1 MRKATFIF
9 AIMMLLSSTALAQ
22 ETKQLNEVVILASR
36 TINKSDG
43 YVTNL
48 KGMNIIKGKPAVA
61 VLSFLPN
68 ISHEDGM
75 FKINGLAAS
84 EIYIDGVKLSDISEL
99 DKIPG
104 ETIEKVEVKY
114 LAGADHNAA
123 LSGGVIMIT
132 LRRPSK
138 GGFYGS
144 VMGNTEW
151 YRSSGFGNENLG
163 ILVNGRYKDLSV
175 YDNIDFGHKRT
186 KETSEQWQTES
197 DMQSYLSNSLVSSS
211 YNFRNRISLTQ
222 QFKSG
227 AQLGGS
233 YLYTSSNP
241 SPTSTTFGNDEW
253 SSISEKMKSHLHEG
267 TIKFSM
273 PLNKRGSSAE
283 LTVDYLNKYSK
294 NNSLYYIEERKTG
307 DVVENSNLN
316 LWKFNADF
324 SYPHSRSLA
333 FKFGASAQLISSS
346 YSPSVNK
353 ISNRFNMSTMATQT
367 SGVTPIVY
375 VMAQGKMSKFRY
387 SAGINW
393 QLNHI
398 NFSDRTS
405 NVDDQNTQWSINPT
419 IQCMMPFGK
428 NKAHNL
434 ILSYKRTMSDI
445 PYSAISSAITWKDS
459 YNYSIGNTNLK
470 SPSSDIVMAGL
481 SMFRNKVTLTAL
493 YAYSHN
499 RIYWQTF
506 HNGENADIFYT
517 KPINISGQCYWGVGA
532 EYMEAPKQWWNFKIS
547 SRVEI
552 TPENMQIGTTYYD
565 RTRFKEYFYF
575 NNNFKL
581 ANGWGG
587 MLNANIEPTYRTFE
601 RTYHTVYSVDGRIY
615 KSFLKDNLQFAID
628 VTPIGN
634 RRKLDRKIGTYKV
647 TYKNTAPIQY
657 VGVSITWNF
666 SRGKK
671 VNVEAVDGT
680 QEYHQTKD
688 NWE

>member
-104 ETIEKVEVKY
+104 ETIEKIEVKY

-197 DMQSYLSNSLVSSS
+197 DMQSYLSNSLMSSS
-211 YNFRNRISLTQ
+211 CNFRNRISLTQ

-470 SPSSDIVMAGL
+470 SPSSDIIMAGL

-506 HNGENADIFYT
+506 HNGENADIF
-517 KPINISGQCYWGVGA
+517 
-532 EYMEAPKQWWNFKIS
+532 
-547 SRVEI
+547 
-552 TPENMQIGTTYYD
+552 
-565 RTRFKEYFYF
+565 
-575 NNNFKL
+575 
-581 ANGWGG
+581 
-587 MLNANIEPTYRTFE
+587 
-601 RTYHTVYSVDGRIY
+601 
-615 KSFLKDNLQFAID
+615 
-628 VTPIGN
+628 
-634 RRKLDRKIGTYKV
+634 
-647 TYKNTAPIQY
+647 
-657 VGVSITWNF
+657 
-666 SRGKK
+666 
-671 VNVEAVDGT
+671 
-680 QEYHQTKD
+680 
-688 NWE
+688 